1 MSCFKFVA
9 CAGDGPVEIN
19 QKLGGEYGESQRD
32 VETIKDLG
40 ITDGHA
46 TAAYQITQPLRREKL
61 MQRS

>member
-1 MSCFKFVA
+1 VSCFEFVA
-9 CAGDGPVEIN
+9 CAGDGPAEIN

-32 VETIKDLG
+32 VESINDLE